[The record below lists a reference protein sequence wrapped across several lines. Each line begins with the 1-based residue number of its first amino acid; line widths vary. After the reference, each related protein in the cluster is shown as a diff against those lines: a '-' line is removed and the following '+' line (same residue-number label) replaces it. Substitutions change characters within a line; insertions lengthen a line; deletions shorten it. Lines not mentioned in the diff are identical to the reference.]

1 MIHLRAERIAVVDD
15 LEQRRLVGLISRSD
29 LIKTS
34 LRFFEEEHPRE
45 KFMHWMKRSGNKA

>member
-1 MIHLRAERIAVVDD
+1 LLPDD